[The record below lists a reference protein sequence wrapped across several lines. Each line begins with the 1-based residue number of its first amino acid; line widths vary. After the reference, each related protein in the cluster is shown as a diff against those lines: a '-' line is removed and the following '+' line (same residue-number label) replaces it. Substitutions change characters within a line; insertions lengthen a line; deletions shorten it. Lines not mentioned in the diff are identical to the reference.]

1 MGEPMGLLWLNYDI
15 PQTIVY
21 AYLISFFD

>member
-1 MGEPMGLLWLNYDI
+1 MGLLWLNYDI